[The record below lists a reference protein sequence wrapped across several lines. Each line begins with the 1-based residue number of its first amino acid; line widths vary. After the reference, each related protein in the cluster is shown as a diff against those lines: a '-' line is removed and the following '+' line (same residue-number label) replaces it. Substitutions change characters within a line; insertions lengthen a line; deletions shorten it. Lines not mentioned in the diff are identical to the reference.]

1 MFCLEAHMVYLM
13 FMVYAYIYS
22 CFMML
27 MKKQIVFLNKRG
39 KYWYKLI
46 ISCDIDSCSDL
57 YESVH
62 FVPLLWEAI
71 SLSCQKRTP
80 LWVRVLSRRTSLC
93 RRDISTWDESS
104 ILVLIDILSC
114 THLLLLRLMKRPPH
128 YWTRAWRI
136 VHIRRNFLSCMVLWL
151 LLDYVDGLVK
161 HYLKYALSHVQMQI

>member
-62 FVPLLWEAI
+62 FVPLL
-71 SLSCQKRTP
+71 
-80 LWVRVLSRRTSLC
+80 
-93 RRDISTWDESS
+93 
-104 ILVLIDILSC
+104 
-114 THLLLLRLMKRPPH
+114 
-128 YWTRAWRI
+128 
-136 VHIRRNFLSCMVLWL
+136 
-151 LLDYVDGLVK
+151 
-161 HYLKYALSHVQMQI
+161 